1 MQYNVNKQ
9 HDNFKLHAIERLRLL
24 LDKDSFKEIGKDV
37 SEFGTAYSDSKYQ
50 YDGVITGYG
59 YIKNKLVFVY
69 AQDFTVCGGTVG
81 LKHAKK
87 IVRVIDLA
95 IEIKFQL
102 SELMIQ
108 EALEFKRGL
117 IHWLVMVR
125 YFLRILKHPVI
136 SLKFQLL

>member
-95 IEIKFQL
+95 IENKVPIIGIND
-102 SELMIQ
+102 SGGARIQ
-108 EALEFKRGL
+108 IGRA
-117 IHWLVMVR
+117 HV
-125 YFLRILKHPVI
+125 
-136 SLKFQLL
+136 